1 HVTRSLTVA
10 QGFLSPAWPL
20 FVATVDV
27 TQGSLVSV
35 LARLRCSSKVLILI
49 HYKLDNL
56 IISVALRSSHTSY
69 VAELDLFWDLNP
81 GQASPTTT
89 TTTMGYFDLNI
100 PYPEPS
106 LANKATEQGPL
117 GPSGIFLQKAVA
129 SGGSNPARLGE
140 LSSPGRA
147 GRQPA
152 PLFCYK

>member
-1 HVTRSLTVA
+1 MADERSRIGSILNSHPCKLDDSLAIIWKAKDFVDSKHVTRSLTVA

-35 LARLRCSSKVLILI
+35 LA
-49 HYKLDNL
+49 
-56 IISVALRSSHTSY
+56 RSSHTSY

-106 LANKATEQGPL
+106 LANKATEQGNYISTPL
-117 GPSGIFLQKAVA
+117 
-129 SGGSNPARLGE
+129 LG
-140 LSSPGRA
+140 
-147 GRQPA
+147 
-152 PLFCYK
+152 